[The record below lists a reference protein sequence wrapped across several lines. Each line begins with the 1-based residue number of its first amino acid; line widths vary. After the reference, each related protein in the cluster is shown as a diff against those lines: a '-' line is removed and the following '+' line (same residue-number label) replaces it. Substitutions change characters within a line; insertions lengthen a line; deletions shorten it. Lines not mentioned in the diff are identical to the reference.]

1 MTNKTV
7 TGDLKPLS
15 ASASECNGYLV
26 DCSEVTFK
34 PGYSVCL
41 NRIDKSNKGEGKF
54 FPPCAIAIRGR
65 TCPAIKMRQDEE
77 AVGHALYFI
86 PRTPKRDTFA
96 DPLYAP
102 LMPSTRSSQAAVP
115 QKAAPAPVRSVTPPE
130 DLYAAAIEAA
140 MKPTATPAPV
150 PLKGLNPRQL
160 ALLKLKGASA

>member
-7 TGDLKPLS
+7 TGDIKPLG

-26 DCSEVTFK
+26 DCKEVTFK

-41 NRIDKSNKGEGKF
+41 SRIDKSNKGEGKF

-77 AVGHALYFI
+77 AIGHALYFI

-102 LMPSTRSSQAAVP
+102 LMPSSRSSEPAVP
-115 QKAAPAPVRSVTPPE
+115 QKAVSAPARTAPPE

-140 MKPTATPAPV
+140 MKPTATPAPAPV
-150 PLKGLNPRQL
+150 KGLNPRQL